1 MSVEQLFKDNA
12 LAVRQRLMNPSLGR
26 VVEIFEHKI
35 RRLEEQLEFARTA
48 RVLSIEALIANEQR
62 AHERCNELEA
72 MVERLQERLRKAFA
86 AVGEI
91 TGEVTKRDLLHPEEI
106 IRQVLKDYWPVTV
119 EEIKGVARERYIS
132 EARAQCMYRVHKLR
146 PDISFPRLGKIF
158 HRDHSTVMHACRKI
172 AQREI
177 EDGQ

>member
-1 MSVEQLFKDNA
+1 MSVEQLFKRNA
-12 LAVRQRLMNPSLGR
+12 VDVRSRLMNPANGR
-26 VVEIFEHKI
+26 LIEIYEHKI
-35 RRLEEQLEFARTA
+35 ARLEEQLEFARTA
-48 RVLSIEALIANEQR
+48 RVQSIEALIANERR
-62 AHERCNELEA
+62 ANERCNELEA
-72 MVERLQERLRKAFA
+72 IVEKLQERLRKAFA

-91 TGEVTKRDLLHPEEI
+91 TGEVSKRDLLKPEEI

-172 AQREI
+172 ALREM
-177 EDGQ
+177 EP